1 MPLRGALRRP
11 VVYQEVEIK
20 SVVMKG
26 FLISKNIMP
35 LLLVMSKGTFQNL
48 GLQNCIIFVL
58 CCASLVRKI
67 QKLLKLGNAFELK
80 FVNTSTI
87 EFSGC

>member
-35 LLLVMSKGTFQNL
+35 LLLMSKGTFQNL
-48 GLQNCIIFVL
+48 GLQNCILFVL

-67 QKLLKLGNAFELK
+67 QKLLKLRNAFELK
-80 FVNTSTI
+80 FVNTAAI

>member
-1 MPLRGALRRP
+1 
-11 VVYQEVEIK
+11 
-20 SVVMKG
+20 
-26 FLISKNIMP
+26 
-35 LLLVMSKGTFQNL
+35 MSKGTFQNL
-48 GLQNCIIFVL
+48 GLQNCILFVL

-80 FVNTSTI
+80 FVNTTTI

>member
-1 MPLRGALRRP
+1 MLYVGL

-20 SVVMKG
+20 RVVMKG

-35 LLLVMSKGTFQNL
+35 LLVMSKGTFQNL
-48 GLQNCIIFVL
+48 GLQNCILFVL

-67 QKLLKLGNAFELK
+67 QKLFYLGNAFELK
-80 FVNTSTI
+80 FVNTTTI